1 MFESKRSIYELWM
14 EYTRLTLC
22 DVGNTTFDFYRNGTK
37 EKIFVADYEL
47 KESDEKIFY
56 ICVNEKIANELKNFP
71 NWIDLKDFVDMQ
83 NYYETMGIDRIMGC
97 EAVQNGVIIDAGSAM
112 TVDIVKDGVFQGGY
126 ITLGLYVSHLAYM
139 QISSRLDYSYNF
151 EIDLD
156 KMPKNSRDA
165 LTYGQLGLLY
175 RDVLSHSLPIYVTGG
190 DALKLK
196 KLFKDAIV
204 DDELLFKGMKNIMK
218 KADLC

>member
-126 ITLGLYVSHLAYM
+126 ITLGLHVSHLAYM

>member
-1 MFESKRSIYELWM
+1 M
-14 EYTRLTLC
+14 ECTRLTLC
-22 DVGNTTFDFYRNGTK
+22 DIGNTSFDFYKDGKK

-47 KESDEKIFY
+47 KEGDEKIFY
-56 ICVNEKIANELKNFP
+56 ICVNEKIATSLKNFP
-71 NWIDLKDFVDMQ
+71 NWINLQDFIELT

-112 TVDIVKDGVFQGGY
+112 TVDIVKDGVFCGGY
-126 ITLGLYVSHLAYM
+126 IALGLHVSHLAYT
-139 QISSRLDYSYNF
+139 QISPRLDYSYNF

-175 RDVLSHSLPIYVTGG
+175 RDVVSHSLPIYLTGG
-190 DALKLK
+190 DAPKLK
-196 KLFKDAIV
+196 SIFKDAIL
-204 DDELLFKGMKNIMK
+204 DEALLFKGMKNIMK
-218 KADLC
+218 KANLC